1 MLLLT
6 LLGVVSSESYL
17 DIDMRG
23 QSRLTSLSC
32 SKVFICQVAQ
42 ILAINI
48 FLGMILV
55 VMLWSLDKDSM
66 DDILLLVCSYWA

>member
-32 SKVFICQVAQ
+32 SNVFVCQVAQ